1 MKPMAIPSMHEE
13 HTSLARISM
22 RSTGKK
28 RNVRVLDPSHI
39 DPRLQLKK
47 ERETEISCHD
57 PDQGAL
63 RHREDAR
70 HGPRSVS
77 TYRDGP
83 TTDE

>member
-22 RSTGKK
+22 RSTGNK
-28 RNVRVLDPSHI
+28 RNVRVLDLSHI
-39 DPRLQLKK
+39 DPRPQLKK

-57 PDQGAL
+57 PDQEAL
-63 RHREDAR
+63 HHREDAR